1 MFATSDFD
9 FDFDLTQHPYQ
20 FILRHRTT
28 SRQEWDKYHAHP
40 GMEFIFVHQGQ
51 GSVIIDQDIY
61 PFGPGTLMY
70 FQPFQLHH
78 VKAELS
84 ASCYIRSKILFE
96 PSVIYPRL
104 TGFSSLQ
111 HFFRHLW
118 EDQLPHQIVQL
129 ADKADDFESLFALQP
144 KTQNP
149 ALSDDPENFSLFT
162 AFFLQLLRHTWQ
174 MPIKSNSDKTKLRH
188 IHYAEKIMQ
197 WIHIHFREEFKLE
210 TLSQEL
216 HLSNY
221 HISHLFK
228 KATGSSITDYLIS
241 YRLRKACML
250 LTSSQLSVQDVGR
263 EIGIHNFSYFCRL
276 FKNKYTLS
284 PAQYRSQTLKQ

>member
-9 FDFDLTQHPYQ
+9 FDLTRHPCQ
-20 FILRHRTT
+20 FISRHRTT
-28 SRQEWDKYHAHP
+28 SKQEWDKYHAHP

-51 GSVIIDQDIY
+51 GLVIIDQDIY

-84 ASCYIRSKILFE
+84 ASCYIRSKMLFE
-96 PSVIYPRL
+96 PSLIYPRL
-104 TGFSSLQ
+104 AEFPTLQ

-118 EDQLPHQIVQL
+118 EDQLTHQILQL
-129 ADKADDFESLFALQP
+129 AEKNNDFESLFALQSKMRSP
-144 KTQNP
+144 LPPESQ
-149 ALSDDPENFSLFT
+149 ENFSLFA
-162 AFFLQLLRHTWQ
+162 AFFFQLVRHAWQ
-174 MPIKSNSDKTKLRH
+174 PPAQAPSDKPKLRH

-197 WIHIHFREEFKLE
+197 WIHLHFREEFKLE
-210 TLSQEL
+210 MLAQEL

-250 LTSSQLSVQDVGR
+250 LTSSQFSIQEVGQ

-276 FKNKYTLS
+276 FKNKYNLS
-284 PAQYRSQTLKQ
+284 PAQYRSQTLKH